1 MGRTVETN
9 RKLSIIIPAFNEEK
23 YLLEALRS
31 VELQT
36 FDPSQLEVIVVD
48 NASTDRTAEVFHSFF
63 KNRPI
68 ANLLL
73 KEPILSPG
81 RARNTGA
88 KRAQG
93 EVFLFLDADSRLS
106 PQTVQR
112 VLEWC
117 RRGVYMGII
126 RIKAD
131 SSERVAN
138 FFFDIIHLGKN
149 IFHMACH
156 LGYCERNLFFEVGGF
171 NPEII
176 HAEDLE
182 FFNKV
187 KKTLRKKG
195 KRWCVI
201 DDAPIYTSTRR
212 MTRYPLK
219 LGYLVTLLEWAFCG
233 LLNLKRS
240 RYTPYR

>member
-1 MGRTVETN
+1 MET
-9 RKLSIIIPAFNEEK
+9 RKKVSIIIPAYNEEK
-23 YLLEALRS
+23 YLLKALRS

-36 FDPSQLEVIVVD
+36 FDLSQLEVIVVD

-63 KNRPI
+63 KSSPI
-68 ANLLL
+68 PNLLL

-93 EVFLFLDADSRLS
+93 EVFIFLDADSSLS

-112 VLEWC
+112 VLEWYE
-117 RRGVYMGII
+117 RGLFMGII

-131 SSERVAN
+131 SSDRVAK
-138 FFFDIIHLGKN
+138 FFFDLIHFGKN

-171 NPEII
+171 CPEMI

-182 FFNKV
+182 FFSNA
-187 KKTLRKKG
+187 KKTLRRKG
-195 KRWCVI
+195 KGWCVI
-201 DDAPIYTSTRR
+201 EDAPIYTSTRR

-219 LGYLVTLLEWAFCG
+219 IGYLITLLEWAFCG
-233 LLNLKRS
+233 LLSFKRD